1 MNSSI
6 LVAFIG
12 AFLLTTVNSD
22 PTVPTASISA
32 HVLDISGGSPAAGIQ
47 ILAFIQQNDAWT
59 KIGSEFTQE
68 NGRVDWVSPN
78 FALIAGTYRLTYLTQ
93 PYYKNKGIDSFY
105 PYVEV
110 IFEIKDAKQH
120 YHVPLTLS
128 PWGYSTY
135 RGS

>member
-1 MNSSI
+1 MSS
-6 LVAFIG
+6 VS
-12 AFLLTTVNSD
+12 SD
-22 PTVPTASISA
+22 DPVPTASISA
-32 HVLDISGGSPAAGIQ
+32 HVLDISGGTPAENVQ
-47 ILAFIQQNDAWT
+47 ILAHIQQNDSWV
-59 KIGSEFTQE
+59 KIGDQFTKA
-68 NGRVDWVSPN
+68 NGRVDWVSPG
-78 FALIAGTYRLTYLTQ
+78 FTLIPGTYRLAYLTK

-110 IFEIKDAKQH
+110 FFEIKDATQH